1 MKQLLGMLP
10 GVGSALKDVEVDD
23 KQLDRLEG
31 IVNSMTPDEREE
43 LKLLNKSRTK
53 RIAKGA
59 GSTPPDVN
67 KLVKQFEM
75 IQKMTKQMGSMG
87 PMGRVKAAK
96 EMARMDPNMM
106 PGMKGMPGMNTKK
119 STRTAGVKSK
129 FKQRKKRK

>member
-1 MKQLLGMLP
+1 MNLTGKNILITGGTGSLGQ
-10 GVGSALKDVEVDD
+10 ALTKHI
-23 KQLDRLEG
+23 LET
-31 IVNSMTPDEREE
+31 S
-43 LKLLNKSRTK
+43 
-53 RIAKGA
+53 
-59 GSTPPDVN
+59 PDVN